1 MCEPCKVKQDR
12 YHPGIENWAIH
23 SLIQQIH
30 ESQSHSFELRRSKS
44 GCNVGYTEK
53 VTRVSQDLINRYK
66 KTARLQF
73 QNPETESR
81 YRDTEETRGRSSS
94 AFAFAALLLLCT
106 AYAYLESRAFG
117 HEVAIPMYGYILAAV
132 AAAANLLLSR
142 FSYSVDSRPTSTTIS
157 CA

>member
-1 MCEPCKVKQDR
+1 M
-12 YHPGIENWAIH
+12 
-23 SLIQQIH
+23 
-30 ESQSHSFELRRSKS
+30 
-44 GCNVGYTEK
+44 
-53 VTRVSQDLINRYK
+53 SQDLINRYK

-142 FSYSVDSRPTSTTIS
+142 FSTDLYYYQLRLIGNGVLAMGTVVVGRYPCKNIAPITP
-157 CA
+157 